1 MELLEVFNPAKLA
14 DEYAGTLRRQRSKL
28 ELARA
33 LMAKPRLLLPTSRW
47 RGSTRPWASACSTTS
62 SLRKEQGVT
71 FLFIEHDMEV
81 VMNHSDSVAA
91 MADGRVIAHGAPDE
105 VRQDQKVIDAYL
117 GETVRDSS
125 GGTT

>member
-1 MELLEVFNPAKLA
+1 
-14 DEYAGTLRRQRSKL
+14 
-28 ELARA
+28 
-33 LMAKPRLLLPTSRW
+33 
-47 RGSTRPWASACSTTS
+47 
-62 SLRKEQGVT
+62 
-71 FLFIEHDMEV
+71 
-81 VMNHSDSVAA
+81 

>member
-1 MELLEVFNPAKLA
+1 
-14 DEYAGTLRRQRSKL
+14 
-28 ELARA
+28 
-33 LMAKPRLLLPTSRW
+33 MAKPRLLLLDEPMAGINPTLGKRLLDHMK
-47 RGSTRPWASACSTTS
+47 R
-62 SLRKEQGVT
+62 LRKEQGVT

-81 VMNHSDSVAA
+81 VMNHSDSVVV
-91 MADGRVIAHGAPDE
+91 MADGRVIAHGEPHE